1 VKANRLVLLAVTGTS
16 VLALT
21 GCSPSGNVAAQVGGH
36 NVTTSDV
43 DFLTRMQCDTLDRA
57 AKDPSQAGTTQMVAV
72 SQVRTGILN
81 TLVQAELNRQLA
93 ARDDL
98 DYDKSTLRTVMD
110 QFESVVAQAPAK
122 DRDRFRDQVET
133 VYRGQL
139 QLYTLAQSQLESQG
153 VASPT
158 QDQADQAVSAIQDDF
173 RKGVDIEVNPEYGAD
188 DAGVAGSVDPSL
200 SHPVS
205 SFAKSSVSAQP
216 GAAWVSK
223 LPADQRCG

>member
-21 GCSPSGNVAAQVGGH
+21 GCTPSGNVAAKVGDDK
-36 NVTTSDV
+36 VTTSDV

-57 AKDPSQAGTTQMVAV
+57 AKDPSQAGTSQMVAI
-72 SQVRTGILN
+72 SQVRTGMVN

-93 ARDDL
+93 ARDHL

-110 QFESVVAQAPAK
+110 QFESVVSKAPAK
-122 DRDRFRDQVET
+122 DRDRFRDQVQD

-139 QLYTLAQSQLESQG
+139 QVYTLAQSQLEGQG
-153 VASPT
+153 VAAPT
-158 QDQADQAVSAIQDDF
+158 QDQVDQAVTAIQDDF
-173 RKGVDIEVNPEYGAD
+173 RK
-188 DAGVAGSVDPSL
+188 GVAGSVDPSL
-200 SHPVS
+200 SHAVS

-216 GAAWVSK
+216 DQTWVTK